1 MMGAPAQPL
10 FLGQGDA
17 ARFGIYHAPA
27 AEQPCRGAFL
37 YLAPFGE
44 EMNKARRMAAL
55 QAAAMARLGYGVL
68 QLDLHGCGDSAGDF
82 GDASWDS
89 WLADVAT
96 GLQWLK
102 AKLAADLPQA
112 PGLWGLR
119 LGALL
124 ALDYTH
130 RATAEPVS
138 TLGSGSL
145 VDTGSAV
152 PGSLLLWQP
161 VLQGSAHL
169 TQFLRLKVAA
179 QMLGD
184 EKAEGGTASLR
195 AALAR
200 GESLEIA
207 GYTLA
212 PALAL
217 GFDSLDASRLAPAC
231 PVTWCEVVPET
242 GRPLPPAAA
251 RVLKAWQEAGV
262 PADARTAA
270 GPQFWATQEIAEAPA
285 LLAATCDALIEAC
298 HA

>member
-1 MMGAPAQPL
+1 MMPAPVQPL
-10 FLGQGDA
+10 FLGQGSA
-17 ARFGIYHAPA
+17 ARFGLYHAPA
-27 AEQPCRGAFL
+27 APCRGAWL
-37 YLAPFGE
+37 YLPPLGE

-55 QAAAMARLGYGVL
+55 QAAALARQGYAVL

-89 WLADVAT
+89 WRDDVAT
-96 GLQWLK
+96 GLRWLQ
-102 AKLAADLPQA
+102 ATLGPALPQA

-124 ALDYTH
+124 ALDH
-130 RATAEPVS
+130 ASRAGTDAGVVP
-138 TLGSGSL
+138 
-145 VDTGSAV
+145 SA
-152 PGSLLLWQP
+152 LLLWQP

-184 EKAEGGTASLR
+184 GGADGGTAALR
-195 AALAR
+195 AALAQ
-200 GESLEIA
+200 GQALEIA

-217 GFDSLDASRLAPAC
+217 GFDGLDAGRLAPPC
-231 PVTWCEVVPET
+231 PVHWCEVVAEA
-242 GRPLPPAAA
+242 GRALPPAAA
-251 RVLKAWQEAGV
+251 RVLKAWQDAGV
-262 PADARTAA
+262 AVQARTAP

-285 LLAATCDALIEAC
+285 LLAATGALLDEVC

>member
-55 QAAAMARLGYGVL
+55 QAAELARLGFGVL

-89 WLADVAT
+89 WLADVAS
-96 GLQWLK
+96 GLQWLTDTLGP
-102 AKLAADLPQA
+102 ALPQA

-124 ALDYTH
+124 ALDYAS
-130 RATAEPVS
+130 RAATP
-138 TLGSGSL
+138 
-145 VDTGSAV
+145 

-184 EKAEGGTASLR
+184 EKGEGGTASLR

-207 GYTLA
+207 GYTLS

-217 GFDSLDASRLAPAC
+217 GFEGLEASRLAPSC
-231 PVTWCEVVPET
+231 PVSWLEVVPEAS
-242 GRPLPPAAA
+242 RPLPPAAA

-262 PADARTAA
+262 AAEARTAA
-270 GPQFWATQEIAEAPA
+270 GPQFWATQEIAEAPD
-285 LLAATCDALIEAC
+285 LLAATCDALSEAC